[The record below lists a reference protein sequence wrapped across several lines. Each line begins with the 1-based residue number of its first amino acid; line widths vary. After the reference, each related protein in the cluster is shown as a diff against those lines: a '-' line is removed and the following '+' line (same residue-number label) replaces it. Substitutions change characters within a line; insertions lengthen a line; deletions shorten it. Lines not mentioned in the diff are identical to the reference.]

1 MKKLTWENL
10 EFLQGGSQTAQYMY
24 DPYKTINLHSFTAT
38 PQWELSFL
46 IKGPHVFQEPLRSIG
61 EMLVEYSGMGVCLGG
76 GVEARKKK

>member
-1 MKKLTWENL
+1 
-10 EFLQGGSQTAQYMY
+10 MY

-76 GVEARKKK
+76 GVEARKKKIREMGLLNSSQSNMMRILIG